1 MDDNKSLAISF
12 IITIFIIISIVSYIN
27 QQPNINQTQI
37 IEVGSEYKNDK
48 LKLNEAGATE
58 LKTIPGVGET
68 IARRIVEY
76 RENKGEIS
84 SIYELRD
91 IEGVGVQTINNIK
104 QYAKP

>member
-1 MDDNKSLAISF
+1 MDDNKNLAISF
-12 IITIFIIISIVSYIN
+12 IITILIIISIASYIN
-27 QQPNINQTQI
+27 QQPSINQTQI
-37 IEVGSEYKNDK
+37 IELGSEYKNDK
-48 LKLNEAGATE
+48 LNLNEAGAAE
-58 LKTIPGVGET
+58 LKTIPGIGET